1 MTEIVLFHSVLG
13 LRPGVLDVAEQWRAA
28 GHVVHVPDLYGGA
41 VFDDYDE
48 AFEFL
53 DKYGGQHELLSR
65 ADAAVDGVRPGVVY
79 AGYSNGVIPVVHL
92 VTSRPGAL
100 GALSFHGSV
109 PVRAVGAELWPS
121 AVPVQVHEAEL
132 DPFREDD
139 ANREFAETVSASGA
153 SYHYYAY
160 PGVSAHLFADPSL
173 TSEYDQP
180 AADTMHERA
189 LAFLAAC
196 EDRVR

>member
-13 LRPGVLDVAEQWRAA
+13 LRPGVLQTAEQWRAA

-53 DKYGGQHELLSR
+53 EKYGGQDELLR
-65 ADAAVDGVRPGVVY
+65 RTDAAVDGVRPDVVY
-79 AGYSNGVIPVVHL
+79 AGYSNGVISVVHL
-92 VTSRPGAL
+92 VTSRPGAR

-139 ANREFAETVSASGA
+139 ANREFAETAAASGA
-153 SYHYYAY
+153 EYHYFGY
-160 PGVSAHLFADPSL
+160 PGVAAHLFADPSL
-173 TSEYDQP
+173 TGEYDAD
-180 AADTMHERA
+180 AAGLMHGRA
-189 LAFLAAC
+189 LEFIAAC
-196 EDRVR
+196 EDRGR

>member
-13 LRPGVLDVAEQWRAA
+13 LRPGVLETAEQWRAA

-41 VFDDYDE
+41 VFDGYDE
-48 AFEFL
+48 AFEFFE
-53 DKYGGQHELLSR
+53 KYGGHDELLR
-65 ADAAVDGVRPGVVY
+65 RTEAAVDGVRPGVVY
-79 AGYSNGVIPVVHL
+79 AGYSNGVISVVHL

-153 SYHYYAY
+153 SYHYYGY
-160 PGVSAHLFADPSL
+160 PGVQAHLFADSSL
-173 TSEYDQP
+173 TSEYDQR
-180 AADTMHERA
+180 AAQSMHARA
-189 LAFLAAC
+189 LEFIAAC
-196 EDRVR
+196 EDRGR

>member
-13 LRPGVLDVAEQWRAA
+13 LRPGVLETAERWRAA

-41 VFDDYDE
+41 VFDGYDE

-53 DKYGGQHELLSR
+53 EKYGGQEELLR
-65 ADAAVDGVRPGVVY
+65 RTDAAVDGVGPGVVY
-79 AGYSNGVIPVVHL
+79 AGYSNGVLSVVHL

-100 GALSFHGSV
+100 GALSLHGSV
-109 PVRAVGAELWPS
+109 PMRAVGAELWPS

-153 SYHYYAY
+153 SYHYYGY

-173 TSEYDQP
+173 TSEYDPQ
-180 AADTMHERA
+180 AADMMHGRA
-189 LAFLAAC
+189 LEFIAARA
-196 EDRVR
+196 DRGR

>member
-13 LRPGVLDVAEQWRAA
+13 LRPGVLRTAERWRAA

-53 DKYGGQHELLSR
+53 GKLGGQTELAR
-65 ADAAVDGVRPGVVY
+65 RTEAAVDGVRPDVVY
-79 AGYSNGVIPVVHL
+79 AGFSNGVISVVQL
-92 VTSRPGAL
+92 VTSRPGAR
-100 GALSFHGSV
+100 GALAFHGSV

-132 DPFREDD
+132 DPFREND
-139 ANREFAETVSASGA
+139 ANREFAETVAASGA
-153 SYHYYAY
+153 SYHYFSY
-160 PGVSAHLFADPSL
+160 PGVAAHLFADPSL
-173 TSEYDQP
+173 TGEYAPD
-180 AADTMHERA
+180 AAELLHGRA
-189 LAFLAAC
+189 LEFIAAC
-196 EDRVR
+196 EDRGR

>member
-13 LRPGVLDVAEQWRAA
+13 LRPGVLHTAEQWRAA

-53 DKYGGQHELLSR
+53 EKYGGRAELLRRS
-65 ADAAVDGVRPGVVY
+65 DTAVDGVRPDVVY
-79 AGYSNGVIPVVHL
+79 AGYSNGVISVVHL
-92 VTSRPGAL
+92 VTSRPGAR
-100 GALSFHGSV
+100 GALAFHGSV

-139 ANREFAETVSASGA
+139 ANREFAETAAASGA
-153 SYHYYAY
+153 EYHYFSY
-160 PGVSAHLFADPSL
+160 PGVAAHLFGDPSL
-173 TSEYDQP
+173 TGEYDAE
-180 AADTMHERA
+180 AAGLMHGRA
-189 LAFLAAC
+189 LEFVAAC
-196 EDRVR
+196 EDRGR